1 MAYPFL
7 SPIVKILDNLGNEI
21 LSYNNITSI
30 NTIAGQLPMIFTSN
44 GSNLTS
50 YEIYGNTNGVG
61 DYDST
66 TQKYIIPIT
75 IFNSV
80 SSPTSSH
87 TIRLSLDSALT
98 ASQKITLVDTNID
111 IPTYSGKNLITV
123 DTTIK
128 PSKILIKG
136 NIDLISMGPEVTYTI
151 TYKNYDGSA
160 VLDTETIITTFGVK
174 ANARGYVNTTPTRTG
189 TADLNYTFVGWS
201 TAPNQ
206 TSRADESVFHNIQ
219 NDLTLYAAFQKTFTT
234 DTILDSWE
242 QIIENCNNG
251 TYMHYQIG
259 DLKTLDIGSQGPV
272 QMEIVAINTDD
283 KADNSGKAAITW
295 ISKQLLNTAR
305 RMHSSSNDYA
315 VWSTCELRGY
325 LRGEFFSTLP
335 IVVQNGI
342 KEVTKYTSQRT
353 GATDWA
359 THSSTET
366 IWIPSS
372 KEIDN
377 TVENNGPYYSCAA
390 RTTPW
395 RSKDHDPSSYWTSYW
410 WLRTASTGPAY
421 SAGCYQRVM
430 NYDKSINTNGGWAT
444 ELNKIAFGFCT

>member
-1 MAYPFL
+1 
-7 SPIVKILDNLGNEI
+7 
-21 LSYNNITSI
+21 
-30 NTIAGQLPMIFTSN
+30 
-44 GSNLTS
+44 
-50 YEIYGNTNGVG
+50 
-61 DYDST
+61 
-66 TQKYIIPIT
+66 
-75 IFNSV
+75 
-80 SSPTSSH
+80 
-87 TIRLSLDSALT
+87 
-98 ASQKITLVDTNID
+98 
-111 IPTYSGKNLITV
+111 
-123 DTTIK
+123 
-128 PSKILIKG
+128 
-136 NIDLISMGPEVTYTI
+136 
-151 TYKNYDGSA
+151 
-160 VLDTETIITTFGVK
+160 
-174 ANARGYVNTTPTRTG
+174 
-189 TADLNYTFVGWS
+189 
-201 TAPNQ
+201 
-206 TSRADESVFHNIQ
+206 
-219 NDLTLYAAFQKTFTT
+219 
-234 DTILDSWE
+234 
-242 QIIENCNNG
+242 
-251 TYMHYQIG
+251 MHYQIG

-272 QMEIVAINTDD
+272 QMEIVAIDTDD

-305 RMHSSSNDYA
+305 RMHSSSDSYA

-353 GATDWA
+353 GGTDWA
-359 THSSTET
+359 THFSTET

-395 RSKDHDPSSYWTSYW
+395 RSKDRDPSSYWTSYW